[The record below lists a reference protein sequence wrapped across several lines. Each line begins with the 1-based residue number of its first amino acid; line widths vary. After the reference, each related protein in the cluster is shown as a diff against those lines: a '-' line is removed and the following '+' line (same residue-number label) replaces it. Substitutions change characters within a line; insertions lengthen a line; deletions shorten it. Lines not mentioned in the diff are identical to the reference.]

1 MVALLK
7 SARLTGTDPANTAGP
22 SDKTACSVRNFG
34 TGIYEK
40 KRDGHAITMPE
51 IGCFNRSGTAA
62 DAAPIRPFK
71 NRELLF
77 WSKVDGYDSRL
88 PARAPHPV

>member
-1 MVALLK
+1 MRVLVTKQL
-7 SARLTGTDPANTAGP
+7 
-22 SDKTACSVRNFG
+22 VRKEFRDRVLR
-34 TGIYEK
+34 K
-40 KRDGHAITMPE
+40 KRDGHAITMPQ
-51 IGCFNRSGTAA
+51 IGFFNRSGTAA

>member
-22 SDKTACSVRNFG
+22 HVKQPVPSGVSEQNLRV
-34 TGIYEK
+34 
-40 KRDGHAITMPE
+40 KRDGRAITMPK
-51 IGCFNRSGTAA
+51 IGCFNKSDTAA
-62 DAAPIRPFK
+62 DAAPIWIFK
-71 NRELLF
+71 NNEYLF